1 MGYALIKF
9 TDLILLVQSG
19 RKLNLPLKFYPSPE
33 PVTQPPSI
41 KIYSLFLVERMKK
54 MKN

>member
-19 RKLNLPLKFYPSPE
+19 RKLNLPLKLYPNPE
-33 PVTQPPSI
+33 PVTPPPSI
-41 KIYSLFLVERMKK
+41 KIFW
-54 MKN
+54 

>member
-19 RKLNLPLKFYPSPE
+19 RRLNLPLKLYPSPE
-33 PVTQPPSI
+33 PATQPPSI
-41 KIYSLFLVERMKK
+41 RIFW
-54 MKN
+54 

>member
-1 MGYALIKF
+1 MGYAPIKF

-19 RKLNLPLKFYPSPE
+19 RKLNLPLKLYPSPE
-33 PVTQPPSI
+33 PVTQPQSI